1 MSGRSLWRVIERA
14 LRFAAV
20 ACSLLVIAG
29 WGWFAI
35 DETRAASEQSTA
47 EIAGQQASR
56 TASPDPDQ
64 EAAREQTNSKVHEW
78 VDDANDVLLKPF
90 SPLTED
96 SGSKWVR
103 RSIPA
108 VLALIVYGF
117 GLGLLARVAAGRW

>member
-1 MSGRSLWRVIERA
+1 MRVIERA

-20 ACSLLVIAG
+20 ICSLLVVAG

-35 DETRAASEQSTA
+35 DETNAASKNTQA

-64 EAAREQTNSKVHEW
+64 ERDRERVNSRVHEW
-78 VDDANDVLLKPF
+78 IDDANDVLLKPF
-90 SPLTED
+90 SSIAD
-96 SGSKWVR
+96 GSSSKWVR
-103 RSIPA
+103 RTVPA
-108 VLALIVYGF
+108 ALALLVYGF

>member
-14 LRFAAV
+14 LRLAAIV
-20 ACSLLVIAG
+20 CSLLVILG
-29 WGWFAI
+29 WGWFAV
-35 DETRAASEQSTA
+35 DETSAASQESQA
-47 EIAGQQASR
+47 EIAGQQAAR

-64 EAAREQTNSKVHEW
+64 EHDREQVNSKAHEV
-78 VDDANDVLLKPF
+78 VDDANDVLLRPF

-96 SGSKWVR
+96 SASKWVR

-108 VLALIVYGF
+108 VLALVVYGF